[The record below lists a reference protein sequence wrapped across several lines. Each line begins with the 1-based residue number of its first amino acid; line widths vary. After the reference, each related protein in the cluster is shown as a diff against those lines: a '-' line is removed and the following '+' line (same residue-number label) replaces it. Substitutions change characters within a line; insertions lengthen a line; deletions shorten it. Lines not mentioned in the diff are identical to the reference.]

1 MDLRTMS
8 VAELREKLTTGKIR
22 VVDVAEHVLE
32 KIEENREVHSFITVN
47 EHLLDDARALDD
59 KLARGEKTGELF
71 GIPVAVKDNV
81 MTKDMTTTCA
91 SKMLEHY
98 KPDFD
103 AVCIRRL
110 KAADALFVG
119 KTNMD
124 EFAMGGSSETS
135 YFGPSKNPLDLDRV
149 PGGSSSGS
157 ATSIATG
164 EAMLAVGT
172 DTGGSIRQPASYC
185 GVVGFKPS
193 YGLVSRYGVAS
204 MANTLD
210 TVGMLGNNAAD
221 VALGMRVMAGNDPL
235 DATSTKLEKLEEENA
250 HGPFRFVVPENMR
263 TYVGDD
269 EIYEAFEKAVETLKA
284 AGHTVDTYKF
294 DYLEHTIDAY
304 QILMSAEVNS
314 NLARFD
320 GIRYGYRTESYDS
333 TDDLFI
339 RTRSEGFGE
348 EAKRRI
354 ALGAL
359 YLSENTGQKLY
370 KKAMQVRLA
379 IKNELEAA
387 LEGYD
392 AILTPTTV
400 EKPPHFGTT
409 TKHALKMY
417 SSDIFNTPVNLGG
430 FCALSLP
437 LGGLAESLQLIGRR
451 GDDAHVLAVGSVL
464 EGVLHG

>member
-8 VAELREKLTTGKIR
+8 VTELREKITTGKIR

-47 EHLLDDARALDD
+47 EHLLDDARALDE
-59 KLARGEKTGELF
+59 KLSRGEKPGELF

-103 AVCIRRL
+103 AVCVRRL
-110 KAADALFVG
+110 RAADALLVG

-157 ATSIATG
+157 ATCIATG

-172 DTGGSIRQPASYC
+172 DTGGSIRQPSSYC

-204 MANTLD
+204 MSNTLD
-210 TVGMLGNNAAD
+210 TVGMIGHSAAD
-221 VALGMRVMAGNDPL
+221 VALGMRVMAGHDLL
-235 DATSTKLEKLEEENA
+235 DATSTRLEKLEEE
-250 HGPFRFVVPENMR
+250 HVRGPFRFVVPENMR

-269 EIYEAFEKAVETLKA
+269 DLYEAFVKAV
-284 AGHTVDTYKF
+284 
-294 DYLEHTIDAY
+294 
-304 QILMSAEVNS
+304 
-314 NLARFD
+314 
-320 GIRYGYRTESYDS
+320 
-333 TDDLFI
+333 
-339 RTRSEGFGE
+339 
-348 EAKRRI
+348 
-354 ALGAL
+354 
-359 YLSENTGQKLY
+359 
-370 KKAMQVRLA
+370 
-379 IKNELEAA
+379 
-387 LEGYD
+387 
-392 AILTPTTV
+392 
-400 EKPPHFGTT
+400 
-409 TKHALKMY
+409 
-417 SSDIFNTPVNLGG
+417 
-430 FCALSLP
+430 
-437 LGGLAESLQLIGRR
+437 
-451 GDDAHVLAVGSVL
+451 
-464 EGVLHG
+464 